1 MKSELVKTEGGRAT
15 LKVTV
20 PVDEFKSYIDEALK
34 ELAKEVN
41 VPGFRK
47 GKAPKQIILS
57 RLGEGYV
64 LSEAA
69 SHAVSHTYMQAI
81 QESGVKVF
89 SEPVYDVEQL
99 ESGKDFIYNII
110 VDVLPD
116 IELPEYKGINV
127 TKKVAKATDA
137 EVDEV
142 LAQMQK
148 RHSQL
153 VAVEDRDTVE
163 EGDHIIFDFKVFV
176 DGEPFEGGAAENYA
190 LKIGSGTFIPG
201 FEEQMVGKKLGEKS
215 EITVTFPE
223 DYHMEALQGKETVFE
238 VKVNEIKKEV
248 LPELDDEFAKD
259 VSDKE
264 TLAEYREQIKKDL
277 DENFERISRNKLEDE
292 ILAKLLEATSFDPP
306 PSMVDMQAQQLLEEM
321 KTNLAYQGISWEFY
335 LQRTEQDEEALK
347 ENFKPRALHQV
358 KNYFLLKEIALKE
371 GIEVSDEE
379 LDARIEELAE
389 QFQMTKEQLREY
401 YEKSGQLGSLRSE
414 IETEKTLQ
422 FLVDNAIIEEQVVD
436 PKELS

>member
-1 MKSELVKTEGGRAT
+1 M
-15 LKVTV
+15 
-20 PVDEFKSYIDEALK
+20 
-34 ELAKEVN
+34 
-41 VPGFRK
+41 
-47 GKAPKQIILS
+47 
-57 RLGEGYV
+57 
-64 LSEAA
+64 
-69 SHAVSHTYMQAI
+69 
-81 QESGVKVF
+81 
-89 SEPVYDVEQL
+89 
-99 ESGKDFIYNII
+99 
-110 VDVLPD
+110 
-116 IELPEYKGINV
+116 
-127 TKKVAKATDA
+127 AKATDA

-163 EGDHIIFDFKVFV
+163 EGDHIIFDFKGFV

>member
-1 MKSELVKTEGGRAT
+1 
-15 LKVTV
+15 
-20 PVDEFKSYIDEALK
+20 
-34 ELAKEVN
+34 
-41 VPGFRK
+41 
-47 GKAPKQIILS
+47 
-57 RLGEGYV
+57 
-64 LSEAA
+64 
-69 SHAVSHTYMQAI
+69 
-81 QESGVKVF
+81 
-89 SEPVYDVEQL
+89 
-99 ESGKDFIYNII
+99 
-110 VDVLPD
+110 
-116 IELPEYKGINV
+116 
-127 TKKVAKATDA
+127 
-137 EVDEV
+137 
-142 LAQMQK
+142 
-148 RHSQL
+148 
-153 VAVEDRDTVE
+153 
-163 EGDHIIFDFKVFV
+163 
-176 DGEPFEGGAAENYA
+176 
-190 LKIGSGTFIPG
+190 
-201 FEEQMVGKKLGEKS
+201 MVGKKLGEKS

>member
-1 MKSELVKTEGGRAT
+1 
-15 LKVTV
+15 
-20 PVDEFKSYIDEALK
+20 
-34 ELAKEVN
+34 
-41 VPGFRK
+41 
-47 GKAPKQIILS
+47 
-57 RLGEGYV
+57 
-64 LSEAA
+64 
-69 SHAVSHTYMQAI
+69 
-81 QESGVKVF
+81 
-89 SEPVYDVEQL
+89 
-99 ESGKDFIYNII
+99 
-110 VDVLPD
+110 
-116 IELPEYKGINV
+116 
-127 TKKVAKATDA
+127 
-137 EVDEV
+137 
-142 LAQMQK
+142 
-148 RHSQL
+148 
-153 VAVEDRDTVE
+153 
-163 EGDHIIFDFKVFV
+163 
-176 DGEPFEGGAAENYA
+176 
-190 LKIGSGTFIPG
+190 
-201 FEEQMVGKKLGEKS
+201 
-215 EITVTFPE
+215 
-223 DYHMEALQGKETVFE
+223 
-238 VKVNEIKKEV
+238 
-248 LPELDDEFAKD
+248 
-259 VSDKE
+259 
-264 TLAEYREQIKKDL
+264 L

-422 FLVDNAIIEEQVVD
+422 FLVDNAIIEEQVID